1 MGDKILAA
9 GSHDE
14 FGEALVQKQQITYL
28 ISKTLNKKA
37 FVAINTPL
45 IERESVFEQYQPDN
59 VFHLRDQIGGNL
71 VLRPDLT
78 LPVARFLASN
88 TQKGHLQK
96 FYYIG
101 DVFRRTDY
109 LSGEYN
115 QETQAGIELIGD
127 ASFEAEIQALDIM
140 LDFAQQFEI
149 ADVQVVISDTRLIDR
164 VLGTLDISNEQKV
177 LLKQAIE
184 HKNMSAFEKILM
196 TIKDFPAHLK
206 RWPLAFGEDGETVMW
221 QLQDLP
227 AVTDLVDRWLQLATF
242 IHEHY
247 PDVAVTVDLAAA
259 SPQPYYTGTIIRGF
273 VPSLGRYLFSGGRY
287 DRLLESFQTES
298 LPAVGMGLN
307 IDTIMAEWQREAVD
321 DHPNEP
327 IVVVLAKGRVEK
339 DTRPLLK
346 AAGIDTTPLEN
357 QDRKLVFDSPDGI
370 YRFILVKPDDV
381 MKYLDRG
388 IGDVGVVGSDTIAE
402 QSQNHY
408 DVLNLQ
414 TGQAAFVL
422 AAPKNFKLNGTQR
435 KRIATKYPKIA
446 SQYFSQHGEDVELV
460 KLSGSV
466 ELGPLTGLSDAIID
480 ITQTGDTLRE
490 NNLVIYDIVGD
501 VATHLLVRPG
511 ALLQFQSE
519 LKQVIENLIM
529 ILNQKK

>member
-14 FGEALVQKQQITYL
+14 FGEALVQKQQITHL

-45 IERESVFEQYQPDN
+45 IERESVFEQYQHDN
-59 VFHLRDQIGGNL
+59 VFHLRDQIGENL

-78 LPVARFLASN
+78 LPVARFLASKS
-88 TQKGHLQK
+88 QQARVQK

-127 ASFEAEIQALDIM
+127 SSFEAEMQALDIM

-164 VLGTLDISNEQKV
+164 VLGTLDISSKQQK

-184 HKNMSAFEKILM
+184 SKNMTAFEKVRI

-227 AVTDLVDRWLQLATF
+227 EVNDLVERWLKLATF

-298 LPAVGMGLN
+298 LPAVGMGFN
-307 IDTIMAEWQREAVD
+307 IDTIMAEWQREAA
-321 DHPNEP
+321 DHNPDEP

-346 AAGIDTTPLEN
+346 SAGIDTTPLEN

-381 MKYLDRG
+381 VKYLDRG
-388 IGDVGVVGSDTIAE
+388 IGDVGIVGSDTIAE
-402 QSQNHY
+402 QIQNHY

-422 AAPKNFKLNGTQR
+422 AAPPNFKIDGIQR
-435 KRIATKYPKIA
+435 KRIATKYPKMA
-446 SQYFSQHGEDVELV
+446 SRYFSQHGEDVELV

-490 NNLVIYDIVGD
+490 NNLVIYDTVGE

-529 ILNQKK
+529 LLNQKK